1 MCGFTPLDSVA
12 MNMSCEMM
20 VADPVDSPDYS
31 TFARRRACGAT
42 AAQAPGG
49 GGGGCAAAAM
59 RCSAL
64 FGLELDFGSDVKIE
78 A

>member
-1 MCGFTPLDSVA
+1 MRLHSPRFCCNESELRDDGRGSCGFAGLLDIRPETCLRGDGGS
-12 MNMSCEMM
+12 
-20 VADPVDSPDYS
+20 
-31 TFARRRACGAT
+31 GAGR
-42 AAQAPGG
+42 GG
-49 GGGGCAAAAM
+49 GWGCAAVAM